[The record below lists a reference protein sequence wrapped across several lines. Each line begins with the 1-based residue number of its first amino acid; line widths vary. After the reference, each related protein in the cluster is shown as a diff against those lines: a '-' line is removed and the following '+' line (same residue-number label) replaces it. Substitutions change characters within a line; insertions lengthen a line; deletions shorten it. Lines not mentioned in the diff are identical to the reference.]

1 MENGHSGRSVSFAGD
16 CRAPSFSDDV
26 RPSRNNVGNNSVS
39 VEMIGD
45 DDDDGSNAIAV
56 GSSDGEYSGLYEA
69 DDNEFI
75 LPCKK
80 IGRLLRTAFW
90 PADAGW
96 TTVRGR
102 HLRRLTLVFVPSLP
116 MMVVAVAAVVQ
127 MVIRYSAFIRIIQA
141 LTVE

>member
-1 MENGHSGRSVSFAGD
+1 MENGHSGRSVL
-16 CRAPSFSDDV
+16 FSCDSRMPGFSNGDDV
-26 RPSRNNVGNNSVS
+26 RSRNNVGNNSLS

-45 DDDDGSNAIAV
+45 DDDDGSNAIVV
-56 GSSDGEYSGLYEA
+56 GSSDGEYSGLCELG
-69 DDNEFI
+69 DNDSW

-80 IGRLLRTAFW
+80 IGRSLKTVCW

-116 MMVVAVAAVVQ
+116 LMVVAVAAAVQ
-127 MVIRYSAFIRIIQA
+127 LSIRYLNLIRII
-141 LTVE
+141 